1 MLFGKKKVSRTFIE
15 SRCFQPFFF
24 KEGQGSGFLCSLF
37 CFVFLIIFLKD
48 GKMEIILDE
57 LFCSIENLGCFLII
71 LDFDQNFK
79 YLDARWSQIKGKF
92 IF

>member
-1 MLFGKKKVSRTFIE
+1 
-15 SRCFQPFFF
+15 
-24 KEGQGSGFLCSLF
+24 
-37 CFVFLIIFLKD
+37 
-48 GKMEIILDE
+48 MEIILDE